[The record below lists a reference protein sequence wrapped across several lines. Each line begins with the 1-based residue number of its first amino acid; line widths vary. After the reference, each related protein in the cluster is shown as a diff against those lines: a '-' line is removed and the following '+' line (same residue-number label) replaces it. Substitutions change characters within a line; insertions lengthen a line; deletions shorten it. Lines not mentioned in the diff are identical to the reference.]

1 MPWAVPPQH
10 FSVEINRQCPL
21 AEAKGDSDPRWT
33 TYKQAQSLDAQVM
46 KGENGT
52 LIQYFE
58 TLDSGDRR

>member
-1 MPWAVPPQH
+1 M
-10 FSVEINRQCPL
+10 